1 MDLSRQMDHACSR
14 RMERENTTDQTLRQ
28 PFDMALRRAVQEAM
42 KMVRGAAWEAG
53 NGRTRWNL
61 AAAGGRTTQ
70 STNRGGEDAR
80 GMHIE
85 VANNNVEQAMKK
97 LKRKM
102 IQEGVLKELR
112 AKEQYLR
119 PSKIRVLKENEQ
131 KRRQLRR
138 EFKKRLDFVLKKQ
151 SRGF

>member
-1 MDLSRQMDHACSR
+1 
-14 RMERENTTDQTLRQ
+14 
-28 PFDMALRRAVQEAM
+28 M
-42 KMVRGAAWEAG
+42 KMVRGAAWDAG

-70 STNRGGEDAR
+70 GTNRGGEDAR

>member
-1 MDLSRQMDHACSR
+1 
-14 RMERENTTDQTLRQ
+14 MERTVPVVFADRPGGHGPTRNALA
-28 PFDMALRRAVQEAM
+28 MALRRTVQEAVNLA
-42 KMVRGAAWEAG
+42 KGAVWNAG
-53 NGRTRWNL
+53 NAKTWWSS
-61 AAAGGRTTQ
+61 AAT
-70 STNRGGEDAR
+70 RGGLERSAHRGVEQPR

-112 AKEQYLR
+112 AKEQYVR
-119 PSKIRVLKENEQ
+119 PSKVRVLKENEQ
-131 KRRQLRR
+131 RRRQLRR
-138 EFKKRLDFVLKKQ
+138 EFKKKLDFVLKKQ